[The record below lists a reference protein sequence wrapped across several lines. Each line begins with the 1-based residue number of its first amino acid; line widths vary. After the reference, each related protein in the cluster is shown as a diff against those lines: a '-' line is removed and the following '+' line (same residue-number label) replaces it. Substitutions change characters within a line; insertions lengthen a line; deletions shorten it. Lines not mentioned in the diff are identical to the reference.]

1 MVKAPVTA
9 PPPTR
14 HGQISDMQVIINCV
28 DQRGREL
35 DQHWG
40 IGRLPM
46 LPPIEWAERFHAQH
60 KLFNA
65 AVWEFDLALVRQ
77 HGNAMLR
84 AYDLLD
90 QLAREAK
97 GEPLPVDQWEFE
109 TPNGLVIL
117 VRDLRDTGRVQRHG
131 RAAQV
136 WALDE
141 IANVIRCHP
150 NLAAAKDAF
159 PGAQVVSVPPSRTM
173 LEQLDDELADIP
185 F

>member
-1 MVKAPVTA
+1 MKGA
-9 PPPTR
+9 PPTR

-46 LPPIEWAERFHAQH
+46 LVPIEWAERFHAQH

-65 AVWEFDLALVRQ
+65 AVWEFDLKLVRQ
-77 HGNAMLR
+77 HGDAMLR
-84 AYDLLD
+84 AYDKLD

-109 TPNGLVIL
+109 TDFGLVIL
-117 VRDLRDTGRVQRHG
+117 VRDLRDTGRAQRHG
-131 RAAQV
+131 RQAQV
-136 WALDE
+136 WSLDE

-150 NLAAAKDAF
+150 ILAAAKDAF
-159 PGAQVVSVPPSRTM
+159 PGAQVVSVRPSRTT
-173 LEQLDDELADIP
+173 LDQLDDELSDIP

>member
-1 MVKAPVTA
+1 MKGA
-9 PPPTR
+9 PPTR
-14 HGQISDMQVIINCV
+14 HGQISDLQVIINCV

-46 LPPIEWAERFHAQH
+46 LVPIEWAERFHAQH

-65 AVWEFDLALVRQ
+65 AVWEFDLKLVRQ
-77 HGNAMLR
+77 HGDAMLR
-84 AYDLLD
+84 AYDRLD
-90 QLAREAK
+90 ELAREAK
-97 GEPLPVDQWEFE
+97 GEPLPVEQWEFE
-109 TPNGLVIL
+109 TEQGLVIL
-117 VRDLRDTGRVQRHG
+117 VRDLRDTGRAQRFG
-131 RAAQV
+131 REAQV

-150 NLAAAKDAF
+150 ILAAAKNAF
-159 PGAQVVSVPPSRTM
+159 PDAQVVSVRPSRAA
-173 LEQLDDELADIP
+173 LDQLNDELSDIP

>member
-1 MVKAPVTA
+1 MKGA
-9 PPPTR
+9 PPTR
-14 HGQISDMQVIINCV
+14 HGQISDMQVIINRV

-35 DQHWG
+35 DQQWG

-46 LPPIEWAERFHAQH
+46 LVPIEWAERFHAQH

-65 AVWEFDLALVRQ
+65 AVWEFHLPLVRQ
-77 HGNAMLR
+77 HGEAMLR
-84 AYDLLD
+84 AYDKLD

-109 TPNGLVIL
+109 TEQGLVIL

-131 RAAQV
+131 RQAQV
-136 WALDE
+136 WSLDE
-141 IANVIRCHP
+141 VANVIRCHP
-150 NLAAAKDAF
+150 ILAAAKNAF
-159 PGAQVVSVPPSRTM
+159 LDAQVVSVRPSRAA
-173 LEQLDDELADIP
+173 LDQLNDELSDIP

>member
-1 MVKAPVTA
+1 MKGA
-9 PPPTR
+9 PPTR

-35 DQHWG
+35 DQQWG

-46 LPPIEWAERFHAQH
+46 LVPIEWAERFHAQH

-65 AVWEFDLALVRQ
+65 AVWEFDLTLVRQ
-77 HGNAMLR
+77 HGDAMLR
-84 AYDLLD
+84 AYDKLD

-97 GEPLPVDQWEFE
+97 GAPLPVDQWEFE
-109 TPNGLVIL
+109 TDVGLVIL
-117 VRDLRDTGRVQRHG
+117 VRDLRDTGRAQRHG

-136 WALDE
+136 WSLDE
-141 IANVIRCHP
+141 IANVIRFHP
-150 NLAAAKDAF
+150 ILAAAKNAF
-159 PGAQVVSVPPSRTM
+159 PEAQVVSVRPSRAA
-173 LEQLDDELADIP
+173 LDQLDDELSDIP